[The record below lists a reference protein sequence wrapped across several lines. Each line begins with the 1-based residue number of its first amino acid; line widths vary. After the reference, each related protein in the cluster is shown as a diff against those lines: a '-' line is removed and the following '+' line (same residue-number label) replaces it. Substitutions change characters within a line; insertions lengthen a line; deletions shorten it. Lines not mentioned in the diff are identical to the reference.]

1 VTFTVSAGGQSFD
14 PATGKGTFHFTVEFQ
29 QPAPEP
35 PPAARLLPG
44 VSAARPGVSPL
55 VEFKRLQSLFGG
67 GLAVRRGFSTMFPAS
82 WALHTSSRDPGL
94 GAAMSVSSVKSNP
107 VDMATGA
114 SDALVAGFVRSI
126 PDGWPVVLIWQ
137 HEPEDPQKGFDPA
150 VYRKAAAR
158 FASAVRAALRPGQR
172 IRVGWCLMGWSFTPG
187 SGRNPL
193 AWWPGDA
200 AVDVVCADPYSFRE
214 TSFVPFTHDS
224 VGAVAA
230 HRFAV
235 EHGKAFGVA
244 EWGCYDL
251 PATRRPDF
259 IRSGDE
265 WLRSVG
271 AEFACWFHH
280 NLSNAPSLAPTT
292 SCLIDSSPASVAAF
306 GAHVA
311 GV

>member
-1 VTFTVSAGGQSFD
+1 MTLRVTVGEETRGADGRVRWALE
-14 PATGKGTFHFTVEFQ
+14 VEYT
-29 QPAPEP
+29 PDP
-35 PPAARLLPG
+35 PPPPSRLLPG

-55 VEFKRLQSLFGG
+55 TEFKRLQTMFGG
-67 GLAVRRGFSTMFPAS
+67 GLRVRRGFSSTFPVS
-82 WALHTSSRDPGL
+82 WADHTSSRDPGL

-114 SDALVAGFVRSI
+114 SDALVAGFVGSI

-137 HEPEDPQKGFDPA
+137 HEPEDPKKGIDPA

-158 FASAVRAALRPGQR
+158 FAATVRATVRPGQR
-172 IRVGWCLMGWSFTPG
+172 IRVGWCLMGWSFTAG
-187 SGRNPL
+187 SGRNP
-193 AWWPGDA
+193 ADWWPGDP
-200 AVDVVCADPYSFRE
+200 AVDIVCPDPYSFRE
-214 TSFVPFTHDS
+214 TSFVPFTDGS

-235 EHGKAFGVA
+235 EHGKAFGLA

-271 AEFACWFHH
+271 AEFACWFHN
-280 NLSNAPSLAPTT
+280 NLSNAPALAPTT
-292 SCLIDSSPASVAAF
+292 SCLIDSSTASVEAF
-306 GAHVA
+306 RAHV
-311 GV
+311 G